1 MVTKKDKIN
10 KIYHK
15 KTQHQEKQKG
25 NQQTINLYR
34 MELANNYKKLSELD
48 SARHYYQD
56 ALTLSEKMGN
66 ESNLAIVY
74 QNYGNFLV
82 TQSDYT
88 LAEHY
93 LLQSLA
99 IFEKLG
105 VNAEVAAVNNSL
117 ATISVE
123 TGELDE
129 AEALNA
135 EVSRSVE

>member
-1 MVTKKDKIN
+1 
-10 KIYHK
+10 
-15 KTQHQEKQKG
+15 
-25 NQQTINLYR
+25 
-34 MELANNYKKLSELD
+34 MELANDYKKLGELD

-88 LAEHY
+88 LAAHS

-105 VNAEVAAVNNSL
+105 VNVEVAAVNNSL
-117 ATISVE
+117 ATISVA
-123 TGELDE
+123 TGALDD
-129 AEALNA
+129 ADALNA
-135 EVSRSVE
+135 EVRRSEERGELRLMTEATSDSHMSPP